1 MINWSSLLLVASVAI
16 GASVGLVTVFSL
28 GMRLLTNAR
37 NIQENTKKKAGV
49 QPAEVVNRIAAYLMF
64 TICATA
70 VIYGIYLIVPYFH
83 LSK

>member
-1 MINWSSLLLVASVAI
+1 MINWSSLILVASVAI

-37 NIQENTKKKAGV
+37 NIQDNTKKKQGV
-49 QPAEVVNRIAAYLMF
+49 QPAEALNRIAAYLMF
-64 TICATA
+64 TICASA
-70 VIYGIYLIVPYFH
+70 VLYGIYLIVPYFH

>member
-1 MINWSSLLLVASVAI
+1 MINWSSLILVAAVAI

-37 NIQENTKKKAGV
+37 NIQENTKKKQGV
-49 QPAEVVNRIAAYLMF
+49 KSAEVVNRVAAYLMF
-64 TICATA
+64 TICASA

-83 LSK
+83 LAK

>member
-1 MINWSSLLLVASVAI
+1 MINWSSLILVATVAI

-37 NIQENTKKKAGV
+37 NFQEHTKKKQAA
-49 QPAEVVNRIAAYLMF
+49 QPGEVLNRVEAYLMF
-64 TICATA
+64 TICASA
-70 VIYGIYLIVPYFH
+70 VLYGIYLFVPYFH